1 MFRIKNNYFCEIMKK
16 ILLSIFVLVLPLI
29 CLAQVTDLN
38 QKLPTDKSVR
48 VGKLSNGMSY
58 FIKQYSNPKERGEFY
73 IVHNVGA
80 MQEEDNQNGL
90 AHFLEHMA
98 FNGTKNFPGKSMLN
112 YLGSIGVR
120 FGYNVNAY
128 TSRERTVYNI
138 SNVPL
143 IRETI
148 IDSVLLALHDW
159 SYYISCLP
167 AEIEAERGVIREEW
181 RLGDNSRSRMM
192 RKANEFQYKDS
203 KYTERDVIGLPEVI
217 NNFVPATLIDFYHK
231 WYRPDM
237 QAIVLVGDFDV
248 DKMEKKVIDTFSS
261 IPKAENPAPKISYSV
276 PDNKE
281 PIIGI
286 ITDPE
291 TKASAIKLIFK
302 IKGSNPAQKLTV
314 EPIYNSVVI
323 SLIINMFQTKLE
335 AAKDGPNPPFKTTA
349 AVYSPGN
356 ANLNFLQMT
365 FSPMKDDYLLAL
377 NGVLIEVERTKRY
390 GFNQK
395 ELDMAKAV
403 VAKKLDATIAKLATR
418 KNEEFVSPVIEH
430 FTRGEALTPDE
441 YIKNKER
448 EILQSVALEEINKSI
463 TRLFPDENRII
474 LVSCPEKDL
483 AKIPD
488 QKLIADAVKNVGKNE
503 IKPYD
508 NHIETKELA
517 PDLKLIGSPV
527 IASKDWS
534 KYGFKEFTLKNGVKV
549 FWYKRSEP
557 NSRLTIQAY
566 SKGGIVYTS
575 EDEVASAK
583 LVELALRSKGLA
595 NLNNKELKLYLTD
608 KDVMLHSSLGINSE
622 SVSGYSALKD
632 SETLCKLLYLNF
644 VSTTFDLDN
653 FKKMVSRQRELMM
666 KSADSKINIFRDSV
680 TSIKYRNSPYM
691 RSLKMSDLDKANLES
706 VKKIYIERFANARDF
721 TFFAMGPQTD
731 EQIIPLIEKYIGS
744 IPVGKTI
751 ENYKDKGVAIQ
762 KGVKELRYYD
772 NEMLTPKS
780 QITVNYNGNMA
791 YNQKNIQTLYFLKYV
806 LSDRYMKSIRE
817 EKGGAY
823 YVNVSANLIANPK
836 NRVELSVEFETDP
849 KLRDELLSI
858 VQKEIDDLVANGP
871 KESEIKDAIIYVK
884 KTHKDREKN
893 SDYWF
898 GRFMSF
904 IIDGTD
910 IYDGEEEGI
919 GKVSTSDIQKLAK
932 ELFGQ
937 GNKLTFIY
945 GTK

>member
-1 MFRIKNNYFCEIMKK
+1 
-16 ILLSIFVLVLPLI
+16 
-29 CLAQVTDLN
+29 
-38 QKLPTDKSVR
+38 
-48 VGKLSNGMSY
+48 
-58 FIKQYSNPKERGEFY
+58 
-73 IVHNVGA
+73 

-98 FNGTKNFPGKSMLN
+98 FNGTKNFPGKNMLN

-159 SYYISCLP
+159 SYYISCQP

-203 KYTERDVIGLPEVI
+203 KYTQRDVIGLPEVI
-217 NNFVPATLIDFYHK
+217 NNFVPATLVDFYHK

-248 DKMEKKVIDTFSS
+248 DQMEKKVINTFSS
-261 IPKAENPAPKISYSV
+261 IPKAENPVPKISYSV

-286 ITDPE
+286 VTDPE
-291 TKASAIKLIFK
+291 TKASAVKLIFK
-302 IKGSNPAQKLTV
+302 LKGPDPAQKLTV
-314 EPIYNSVVI
+314 EPIYNSVI
-323 SLIINMFQTKLE
+323 TSLIINMFQVKLD

-349 AVYSPGN
+349 AVFSPGN

-365 FSPMKDDYLLAL
+365 FSPLNDDYMLAL
-377 NGVLIEVERTKRY
+377 NGVLTEVERVKRY
-390 GFNQK
+390 GFTQK
-395 ELDMAKAV
+395 ELNLAKAV
-403 VAKKLDATIAKLATR
+403 VVKKLDAAIAKLGTR
-418 KNEEFVSPVIEH
+418 KNEDFVSPVIEH
-430 FTRGEALTPDE
+430 FTRGEALTPEE
-441 YIKNKER
+441 YMRNKER
-448 EILQSVALEEINKSI
+448 EILQSVTLEEINSNIPK
-463 TRLFPDENRII
+463 LFPNENRII

-483 AKIPD
+483 TKIPD
-488 QKLIADAVKNVGKNE
+488 QKLIADAVRNVVKNE
-503 IKPYD
+503 IKPYGS
-508 NHIETKELA
+508 HIETKELA
-517 PDLKLIGSPV
+517 PDLKLTGSPV
-527 IASKDWS
+527 IATKEWS
-534 KYGFKEFTLKNGVKV
+534 KYGFKEYTLKNGVKV
-549 FWYKRSEP
+549 FWYKRSEAD
-557 NSRLTIQAY
+557 SRMAIQSY
-566 SKGGIVYTS
+566 SKGGRVYV
-575 EDEVASAK
+575 DQADIASAK
-583 LVELALRSKGLA
+583 LVEYALRNKGLA
-595 NLNNKELKLYLTD
+595 NLSDKELKLYLSQ
-608 KDVMLHSSLGINSE
+608 KDATIITSLDLYSE
-622 SVSGYSALKD
+622 SMNGYSALKD
-632 SETLCKLLYLNF
+632 SETLFKLLYLNF
-644 VSTTFDLDN
+644 VSPTFDLEN
-653 FKKMVSRQRELMM
+653 FKKMVGRQKELMI

-680 TSIKYRNSPYM
+680 TSIKYRNNPYI
-691 RSLKMSDLDKANLES
+691 RPLKVSDLDNANLES
-706 VKKIYIERFANARDF
+706 VKKIYFERFANARDF
-721 TFFAMGPQTD
+721 TFFIMGPQTD

-744 IPVGKTI
+744 IPVVKGV
-751 ENYKDKGVAIQ
+751 ENYKDRGVSIQ

-780 QITVNYNGNMA
+780 QITVNYTGNMA
-791 YNQKNIQTLYFLKYV
+791 YNQKNIQTLYLLRYV

-823 YVNVSANLIANPK
+823 YVSVSADLIANPK

-849 KLRDELLSI
+849 KLRDELIGI

-871 KESEIKDAIIYVK
+871 KESEIKDAVLYIK
-884 KTHKDREKN
+884 KNFKDREKN

-898 GRFMSF
+898 GRFKSL

-910 IYDGEEEGI
+910 IYDGEEEAI
-919 GKVSTSDIQKLAK
+919 GKVTTNDIQKLAI

>member
-1 MFRIKNNYFCEIMKK
+1 MKK
-16 ILLSIFVLVLPLI
+16 LLLSFFVLVLPII
-29 CLAQVTDLN
+29 CNAQVTDLN

-159 SYYISCLP
+159 SYYISCQP

-192 RKANEFQYKDS
+192 RKANEFQYKGS
-203 KYTERDVIGLPEVI
+203 KYTERNVIGLPEVI
-217 NNFVPATLIDFYHK
+217 NNFVPATLVDFYHK

-248 DKMEKKVIDTFSS
+248 DQMEKKVINTFSS
-261 IPKAENPAPKISYSV
+261 IPKAENPAPKITYSV

-286 ITDPE
+286 VTDPE
-291 TKASAIKLIFK
+291 TKASAVKLIFK
-302 IKGSNPAQKLTV
+302 LKGPDPAQKLTV
-314 EPIYNSVVI
+314 EPIYNSVI
-323 SLIINMFQTKLE
+323 TSLIVNMFQGKLD

-349 AVYSPGN
+349 AVLTPGN

-365 FSPMKDDYLLAL
+365 FSPLNDDYMLAL
-377 NGVLIEVERTKRY
+377 NGVLIEVERAKRY

-418 KNEEFVSPVIEH
+418 KNEDFVSPIIEH
-430 FTRGEALTPDE
+430 FTRGEALTPEEDLR
-441 YIKNKER
+441 NKER
-448 EILQSVALEEINKSI
+448 EILQSVTLEVINNSI
-463 TRLFPDENRII
+463 SRLFPDENRII

-483 AKIPD
+483 VKIPD
-488 QKLIADAVKNVGKNE
+488 QKLISDAVMNVGKKE
-503 IKPYD
+503 IKPYG
-508 NHIETKELA
+508 NQIETKELA
-517 PDLKLIGSPV
+517 PDLKLTGSPV
-527 IASKDWS
+527 IATKDWT
-534 KYGFKEFTLKNGVKV
+534 KYGFKEWTLKNGVKV

-557 NSRLTIQAY
+557 NSRMTIQSY
-566 SKGGIVYTS
+566 SKGGRVYVD
-575 EDEVASAK
+575 EDDIASAK
-583 LVELALRSKGLA
+583 LVEYALRNKGLA
-595 NLNNKELKLYLTD
+595 NLSDKELKLYLSQ
-608 KDVMLHSSLGINSE
+608 KDATVITSLDLYLE
-622 SVSGYSALKD
+622 SMNGYSALKD
-632 SETLCKLLYLNF
+632 SETLFKLLYLNF
-644 VSTTFDLDN
+644 VSPTFDQEN
-653 FKKMVSRQRELMM
+653 FKKMVGRQKELMM

-680 TSIKYRNSPYM
+680 TSIKYRNNPYM
-691 RSLKMSDLDKANLES
+691 RPLKVSDLDKANLES
-706 VKKIYIERFANARDF
+706 VKKIYFERFANARDF
-721 TFFAMGPQTD
+721 TFFIMGPQTD
-731 EQIIPLIEKYIGS
+731 EQIKPLIEKYIGS
-744 IPVGKTI
+744 IPVSKGV
-751 ENYKDKGVAIQ
+751 ENYKDRGISIQ
-762 KGVKELRYYD
+762 EGVKELRYYD

-780 QITVNYNGNMA
+780 QITVNYTGNMA
-791 YNQKNIQTLYFLKYV
+791 YNQKNTQTLYLLRYV

-823 YVNVSANLIANPK
+823 YVSVTADLIANPK
-836 NRVELSVEFETDP
+836 NRIELTVEFETDP
-849 KLRDELLSI
+849 KLRDELLGI
-858 VQKEIDDLVANGP
+858 VQKEIDDLVSNGP
-871 KESEIKDAIIYVK
+871 KESEIKDAVLYAK
-884 KTHKDREKN
+884 KNYKDREKN
-893 SDYWF
+893 SDYWY
-898 GRFMSF
+898 GRFKSL

-910 IYDGEEEGI
+910 IYDGDEEGI
-919 GKVSTSDIQKLAK
+919 GKVTTSDIQRLAK
-932 ELFGQ
+932 EFFGQ